1 MRATLEQEWISVAQM
16 QKLIGIGRTKA
27 YELIATGEIPAV
39 KIGRVLRV
47 NRRQLDKWL
56 EQQRYLDAE

>member
-16 QKLIGIGRTKA
+16 QKLLGIGRTKA
-27 YELIATGEIPAV
+27 YELIASGEIPAV

-47 NRRQLDKWL
+47 NRHQLDTWL